1 MSEKLIKN
9 LDDYK
14 EKIVSITEKLKAI
27 KELQESL
34 SEAGFTFNDSVSV
47 NHEKWNAYFGL

>member
-1 MSEKLIKN
+1 MSEELIKN
-9 LDDYK
+9 LDEYN
-14 EKIVSITEKLKAI
+14 EKIVAITEKLKAI

-34 SEAGFTFNDSVSV
+34 SEVGFTFNDNVSV